1 MSPLVAPR
9 QACPRCRRLLPPP
22 VAGTDCPSC
31 RLDDLDDVHGCT
43 CRVPVP
49 LRLYLGHHWL
59 CALCC
64 RLIEKC
70 EIVRPAWGPDRC
82 DRAAAPNGTVF
93 RDGGR

>member
-9 QACPRCRRLLPPP
+9 QACPRCRRLLPNP
-22 VAGTDCPSC
+22 VAPDSCPLC

-43 CRVPVP
+43 CREPVP

-64 RLIEKC
+64 RLIVE
-70 EIVRPAWGPDRC
+70 ESPFFLTASGQDRC
-82 DRAAAPNGTVF
+82 ERATALNGKVF
-93 RDGGR
+93 P